1 MLHHGFSSLY
11 KSHSLRLLALRITS
25 CRLPSR
31 MRFLTTPTRSGSRR
45 PLFGSHVRKSP
56 ITGLG
61 NRRSEDPPPCPGS
74 SDNILPATAVR
85 NSSTP
90 RCSRFSPTSSPSQFS
105 RTLWPGSYW
114 QRGSVDA
121 VIVMA
126 ALVRL
131 IAFAPSLKLLESRHF
146 WALTVLQ
153 RGSRMR
159 RGQYMVTVS
168 QNMERPAPEEDH
180 SSPEQ

>member
-1 MLHHGFSSLY
+1 MAGSVKHRVCDYADSQ
-11 KSHSLRLLALRITS
+11 RLAKTCSALTS
-25 CRLPSR
+25 ESPPLLDWATTAQKTRL
-31 MRFLTTPTRSGSRR
+31 
-45 PLFGSHVRKSP
+45 
-56 ITGLG
+56 
-61 NRRSEDPPPCPGS
+61 PCPGS

-131 IAFAPSLKLLESRHF
+131 VAFAPSLKLLESRHF

-153 RGSRMR
+153 RGPRVR

-168 QNMERPAPEEDH
+168 QNMERPAPEADH